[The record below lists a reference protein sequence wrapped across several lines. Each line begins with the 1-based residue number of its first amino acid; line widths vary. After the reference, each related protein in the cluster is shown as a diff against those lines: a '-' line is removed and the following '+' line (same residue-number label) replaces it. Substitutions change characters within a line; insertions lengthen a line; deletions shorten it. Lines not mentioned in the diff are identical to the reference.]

1 LEQLDWVANAE
12 RTRWF
17 LVLRARSLEHDGLY
31 GLLRISNQ
39 LLGAF
44 GQPPLYQVA
53 EESLLAKK
61 MGVKAKGSTT
71 GPRRQRGGGR
81 SSHIPNTSPVDY
93 SACFHVSIA
102 WALAEPSL
110 EQKHRLAT
118 IDLHQLASIK
128 VQFNSVKAK
137 IGNQVLNLVLP
148 TLKLDTSGF
157 GGL

>member
-1 LEQLDWVANAE
+1 MEQLDWVANAE

-17 LVLRARSLEHDGLY
+17 LVLKARSLEHDGLY

-71 GPRRQRGGGR
+71 GPRRQRGG
-81 SSHIPNTSPVDY
+81 IPNTSPVDY

-118 IDLHQLASIK
+118 IDLQPLASIK